1 MPTELVLPH
10 FAQARNYHPGRIKAI
25 RLGVI
30 HVGITPE
37 TITQAEAMVDF
48 AASPNARQASFH
60 LAADPDSLARG
71 VHDWDTAW
79 GAPGANADGLH
90 MEQAGALMDHAGW
103 TTPISLKMIREQTAR
118 GVKSWHDLYGLP
130 LQRISHAQVAD
141 GKTKGFASH
150 WDITMSLPAAGGT
163 HVDPDNGVEP
173 GYPWDVLFTAAAQHP
188 TLPPATKKNPFNHL
202 DDLVRWTQWAL
213 GIHVDGIPGPITW
226 AALRALQKRNHIP
239 ANTSYPDPVSIAVL
253 SEITH

>member
-1 MPTELVLPH
+1 MPAELALPH
-10 FAQARNYHPGRIKAI
+10 FRQATHYHQGRIKAI

-37 TITQAEAMVDF
+37 TITAAEGMVDF
-48 AASPNARQASFH
+48 AASANARIASFH

-90 MEQAGALMDHAGW
+90 LEQAGQVMDRAGW
-103 TTPISLKMIREQTAR
+103 TTPTSLKMLREQSAR
-118 GVKSWHDLYGLP
+118 AIKSWHDLYGIP
-130 LQRISHAQVAD
+130 LVHLTQAQVGD
-141 GKTKGFASH
+141 GRTKGFCSH
-150 WDITMSLPAAGGT
+150 YDVTKGIPSAGGT
-163 HVDPDNGVEP
+163 HTDPDNGN
-173 GYPWDVLFTAAAQHP
+173 GYAWDVVFTAAGQHP
-188 TLPPATKKNPFNHL
+188 TLAPATKRNPFNHL

-213 GIHVDGIPGPITW
+213 GIPVDGKPGPQTKAAL
-226 AALRALQKRNHIP
+226 AALRRRNHIDP
-239 ANTSYPDPVSIAVL
+239 TLSYPDPVSIAVL

>member
-1 MPTELVLPH
+1 MPTELVPPH
-10 FAQARNYHPGRIKAI
+10 FVQARNYHAGRAAKI

-48 AASPNARQASFH
+48 AASKNARIASFH

-71 VHDWDTAW
+71 VHDWDTAF

-90 MEQAGALMDHAGW
+90 MEQAGQVQDRAGW
-103 TTPISLKMIREQTAR
+103 TDATSLKMIREQTAR

-130 LQRISHAQVAD
+130 LVHLSLAQVAD
-141 GKTKGFASH
+141 RRTKGFCGH
-150 WDITMSLPAAGGT
+150 YDVTKGIPAAGGT
-163 HVDPDNGVEP
+163 HTDPDG
-173 GYPWDVLFTAAAQHP
+173 GSGFPWDVLFAAAAQHP
-188 TLPPATKKNPFNHL
+188 TLPPATKRNPFNHL

-213 GIHVDGIPGPITW
+213 GIPVDGTAGPQTW
-226 AALRALQKRNHIP
+226 GTLRAFQRRHRID
-239 ANTSYPDPVSIAVL
+239 ATGSYPDPQSIALL
-253 SEITH
+253 SEITR